1 MEGSPQTRDMVQDD
15 DNLDDE
21 NDIEGQELAEMLNGV
36 HGDSNENK
44 QILHGSQDINDEDNN
59 LDNQK
64 RESPSYGDED
74 EDIRNLDQEMAEKL
88 KEINAEPNPDQNAQQ
103 ELEDDES
110 QGPDDEG
117 EEEEDDQELIDIDKL
132 NDQEK
137 AILLH
142 YLQDQYNNNPDQL
155 PMPKEV
161 IEQFIIDNQDL
172 IKNMGD
178 YELDYEEDAID
189 GGEEQIEVMEG
200 ENLHQGIDSSEM
212 VVENDGD
219 DNLEQND
226 QEDAMIIQGEKNI
239 EIDDDDIEQKQ
250 LVDGEMH
257 IQGGEQNIN
266 EDVGEEVEDEDA
278 QLHQQMM
285 AIQQDNE
292 DEYGEQ

>member
-1 MEGSPQTRDMVQDD
+1 MEGSPQTREMVQDP

-36 HGDSNENK
+36 HTDSNENK
-44 QILHGSQDINDEDNN
+44 QILHGSQDINDDENN
-59 LDNQK
+59 LGDQK

-103 ELEDDES
+103 ELRAASS
-110 QGPDDEG
+110 QGPEGEG

-161 IEQFIIDNQDL
+161 IEQFIIDN
-172 IKNMGD
+172 
-178 YELDYEEDAID
+178 
-189 GGEEQIEVMEG
+189 
-200 ENLHQGIDSSEM
+200 
-212 VVENDGD
+212 
-219 DNLEQND
+219 
-226 QEDAMIIQGEKNI
+226 
-239 EIDDDDIEQKQ
+239 
-250 LVDGEMH
+250 
-257 IQGGEQNIN
+257 
-266 EDVGEEVEDEDA
+266 
-278 QLHQQMM
+278 
-285 AIQQDNE
+285 
-292 DEYGEQ
+292 